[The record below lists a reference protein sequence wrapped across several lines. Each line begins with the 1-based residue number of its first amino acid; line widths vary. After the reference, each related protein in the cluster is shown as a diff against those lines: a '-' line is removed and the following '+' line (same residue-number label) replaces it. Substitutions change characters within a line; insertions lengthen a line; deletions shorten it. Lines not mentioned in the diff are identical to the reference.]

1 MPWPISTAVARRP
14 RADELTSMN
23 FTYLM
28 CGSGTAPLGPVR
40 WYGTTCELAYMVRT
54 QLNSRWEVAL
64 TAFNDKNNNPLP
76 KTLKNTKAPSAEN
89 MKIIDLIFR
98 KKD

>member
-1 MPWPISTAVARRP
+1 
-14 RADELTSMN
+14 MN

-64 TAFNDKNNNPLP
+64 TAFKDKNDKSLP

-89 MKIIDLIFR
+89 MKKIDLIFR